1 MTEKGRK
8 KDKGGEKERRID
20 LKCDGLNDKDK
31 KMTMTNGNDTDSQQ
45 DR

>member
-8 KDKGGEKERRID
+8 KDKGGEEERRID

-31 KMTMTNGNDTDSQQ
+31 KK
-45 DR
+45 